1 MHFSPRGAA
10 ANLWTALRALLAL
23 TVILGI
29 GYPLAIAG
37 VGLLLPGQAGG
48 SPVVADD
55 GARIGSSLIG
65 QDFAGPEWFH
75 GRPSAAG
82 DDGYDAMSS
91 GASNL
96 SPTNPELLAAVEER
110 RASVAAE
117 NGVDPA
123 EVPLDAVTAS
133 GSGLDPHISPAYAR
147 IQAAR
152 VAEARG
158 LPLAAVQT
166 LVETHVEAPD
176 LGFIGEPRVNVLLLN
191 ADLEQLAASLG
202 GAK

>member
-37 VGLLLPGQAGG
+37 VGLLLPSQAGG
-48 SPVVADD
+48 SPVVAAD
-55 GARIGSSLIG
+55 GTRIGSSLIG

-110 RASVAAE
+110 RAEVAAE

-147 IQAAR
+147 LQAAR

-158 LPLAAVQT
+158 LPADAVAQ
-166 LVETHVEAPD
+166 LVEARVEAPD